1 MSKVIRFEDITGA
14 RTEVN
19 AENTTPNTVLDAAKD
34 KLNTVLV
41 IGVDKETQNFYIAS
55 SSQDVSELNLLL
67 DIAKKTLL
75 EILYVE

>member
-1 MSKVIRFEDITGA
+1 MSKVIRFEDIPGA

-19 AENTTPNTVLDAAKD
+19 EENTTPNTVLESAKD

-41 IGVDKETQNFYIAS
+41 IGTDKETQNFYIAS
-55 SSQDVSELNLLL
+55 SSQDVPELNLLL